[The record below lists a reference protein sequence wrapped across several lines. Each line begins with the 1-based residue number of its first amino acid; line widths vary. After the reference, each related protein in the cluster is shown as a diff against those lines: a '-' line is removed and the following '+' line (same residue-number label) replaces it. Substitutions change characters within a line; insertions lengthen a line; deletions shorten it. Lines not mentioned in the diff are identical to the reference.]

1 MKAKQMRQTII
12 YGVLAVVLFVALFL
26 ATFRSRRNPAGE
38 NAFQIVAFGDSVLGL
53 VRDETS
59 VPARLQA
66 LTGKTVYNA
75 ALGGTCA
82 ARNRTD
88 IRMDQARGALSLAGL
103 TRAIWAEDFS
113 VQKTVRMRE
122 NSTEYFPEAID
133 GLSKVDFSGVETV
146 IIQYGLN
153 DYHAGTPIENPED
166 PYDEY
171 TYLGALRVS
180 LGRLQKIKPEM
191 RIILLTPTYAWYIA
205 CGQTCE
211 EIDYGG
217 GTLSDYV
224 EAEVRLAQEMDVEIV
239 DLYHGVY
246 SCESGENWETYT
258 VDGIHPNEAAREML
272 AERIA
277 QAVR

>member
-1 MKAKQMRQTII
+1 MKGKPMRRTII
-12 YGVLAVVLFVALFL
+12 YGVIAAFLFAALFL

-53 VRDETS
+53 VRDETA

-75 ALGGTCA
+75 SLGGTCA
-82 ARNRTD
+82 ARNRAD
-88 IRMDQARGALSLAGL
+88 KRMDQARGSLSLAGL
-103 TRAIWAEDFS
+103 TKALWAEDFS

-122 NSTEYFPEAID
+122 NKTEYFPETIE
-133 GLSKVDFSGVETV
+133 GLMKVDLSRAETV
-146 IIQYGLN
+146 IIQHGLN
-153 DYHAGTPIENPED
+153 DYHAGILIENPED
-166 PYDEY
+166 PYDVY
-171 TYLGALRVS
+171 SYLGALRTS
-180 LGRLQKIKPEM
+180 IDTLKKINPEL

-205 CGQTCE
+205 YEQTGE

-224 EAEVRLAQEMDVEIV
+224 EAEIRLAQELDVEIL

-246 SCESGENWETYT
+246 SCENGESWEAYT
-258 VDGIHPNEAAREML
+258 IDGIHPNEAAREML

-277 QAVR
+277 EVLR

>member
-1 MKAKQMRQTII
+1 MKGKPMRRTII
-12 YGVLAVVLFVALFL
+12 YGVLAVFLFAAFFL

-38 NAFQIVAFGDSVLGL
+38 NTFQVVAFGDSVLGL
-53 VRDETS
+53 VRDETA
-59 VPARLQA
+59 VPVRLQA

-75 ALGGTCA
+75 SLGGTCA
-82 ARNRTD
+82 ARNRD
-88 IRMDQARGALSLAGL
+88 DKRMDQARGALSLVGL
-103 TRAIWAEDFS
+103 TRALGAEDFS

-122 NSTEYFPEAID
+122 NNTEYFLEAID
-133 GLSKVDFSGVETV
+133 GLTKVDFSRVETV
-146 IIQYGLN
+146 IIQHGLN
-153 DYHAGTPIENPED
+153 DYHAGTPIENPEE

-171 TYLGALRVS
+171 TYLGALRTSINS
-180 LGRLQKIKPEM
+180 LKKINPEL

-205 CGQTCE
+205 YEQTCE

-224 EAEVRLAQEMDVEIV
+224 EAEIRLAQELDVEIV
-239 DLYHGVY
+239 DLYHDVY

-258 VDGIHPNEAAREML
+258 IDGIHPNETAREML

-277 QAVR
+277 EALR